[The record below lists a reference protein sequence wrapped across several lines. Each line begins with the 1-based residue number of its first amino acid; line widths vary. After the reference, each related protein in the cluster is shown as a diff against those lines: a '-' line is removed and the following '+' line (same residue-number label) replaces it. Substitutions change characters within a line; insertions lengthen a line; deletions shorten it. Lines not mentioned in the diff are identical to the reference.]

1 MLDDPDLIAAME
13 LIGVSASGDELSFV
27 VGVGQPRRQPTG
39 EWACPTLWHDVQ
51 EPRLIYGDES
61 LQALGLA
68 LSLIRQ
74 RLEDFLEKG
83 GRLFLPEGRGELSR
97 DDIAAWFSRV
107 GGTPE
112 VR

>member
-1 MLDDPDLIAAME
+1 MNDDPELIAAME

-27 VGVGQPRRQPTG
+27 VGVGRPHRQPTG
-39 EWACPTLWHDVQ
+39 EWACPTLWPDVR
-51 EPRLIYGDES
+51 EPRLICGEES

-68 LSLIRQ
+68 LFLIRQ

-107 GGTPE
+107 GGKAD